1 MIETNSQVKNKKS
14 IFIFSW
20 GYPSNS
26 TKGNPFVEDAVHL
39 AHDNGIQTTVV
50 VFQFKNIIERFFSL
64 KKHLT
69 YSSKRGE
76 EIAVVSIYN
85 IPMIPIGWRKRL
97 ILWQA
102 KLGIKNL
109 IHRVGKPDL
118 LQQHYI
124 FHSMPYITDH
134 IAKTFDIPY
143 VLFEHS
149 PIYNQK
155 HFDTKFQTFCHPYF
169 SRAGFK
175 AFIDNAQDVF
185 AYKVQT
191 TALTGYFGRNFK
203 TFDGFLPNYLLSAP
217 STHADEVVK
226 TAFTVAC
233 IGTLD
238 DRKGT
243 LRLIEAFSKIP
254 MAHQCQLVFC
264 GAGPYLERAKTMI
277 HDFGLENNIT
287 ITGFIP
293 RASVIAQLKASDYL
307 VIASSYETF
316 GMTCI
321 EAMAYGIPVI
331 STKCGGPETIIN
343 ESVGILCE
351 NNDIPALTEA
361 LIIGYQNKDKYSA
374 VAIQKHFHDHYS
386 ETCAW
391 NKMKEI
397 YFRD

>member
-1 MIETNSQVKNKKS
+1 MTETNKYQKERES

-39 AHDNGIQTTVV
+39 AHENGIQTTVV
-50 VFQFKNIIERFFSL
+50 VFQFKNIIERFVPF

-76 EIAVVSIYN
+76 GISVVSIYN
-85 IPMIPIGWRKRL
+85 IPLIPIGWRKQL

-102 KLGIKNL
+102 KKGIQKL
-109 IHRVGKPDL
+109 IQQKGRPDL

-169 SRAGFK
+169 TKTSFK
-175 AFIDNAQDVF
+175 TFIDNAQDVF

-203 TFDGFLPNYLLSAP
+203 TFDGFLPNYLLSSP
-217 STHADEVVK
+217 SNHGDEVAK
-226 TAFTVAC
+226 TAFTFAC
-233 IGTLD
+233 IGTID

-254 MAHQCQLVFC
+254 MARQCQLIFC

-277 HDFGLENNIT
+277 QDFGLENNIT

-351 NNDIPALTEA
+351 NHDVSDLTAA
-361 LIIGYQNKDKYSA
+361 LINGFDNKEKFSPTT
-374 VAIQKHFHDHYS
+374 IQKHFHDHYS
-386 ETCAW
+386 ENCAW

-397 YFRD
+397 YFKD

>member
-1 MIETNSQVKNKKS
+1 MNETNSPTKNKKR

-20 GYPSNS
+20 GYPSNT

-39 AHDNGIQTTVV
+39 AHENGIETTVV
-50 VFQFKNIIERFFSL
+50 VFQFKNIIERFFPF

-76 EIAVVSIYN
+76 GISVVSIYN
-85 IPMIPIGWRKRL
+85 IPLIPIGWRKQL

-102 KLGIKNL
+102 KKGIQKL
-109 IHRVGKPDL
+109 IEQKGRPDL

-149 PIYNQK
+149 PIYSQK

-169 SRAGFK
+169 TKAGFK
-175 AFIDNAQDVF
+175 SFIDRAQDVF

-191 TALTGYFGRNFK
+191 QALTGYFGRNFK
-203 TFDGFLPNYLLSAP
+203 TFDGFLPNYLLASQ
-217 STHADEVVK
+217 TEVENPRPK
-226 TAFTVAC
+226 AFTFSC

-254 MAHQCQLVFC
+254 MAKECQLVFC
-264 GAGPYLERAKTMI
+264 GSGPYLEKAKNMI
-277 HDFGLENNIT
+277 HDLGLENNIT

-331 STKCGGPETIIN
+331 STQCGGPETIIN
-343 ESVGILCE
+343 ESVGILCK

-361 LIIGYQNKDKYSA
+361 LIAGYHNKEKFSA
-374 VAIQKHFHDHYS
+374 TTIKAHFHEHYS

-397 YFRD
+397 YFQD